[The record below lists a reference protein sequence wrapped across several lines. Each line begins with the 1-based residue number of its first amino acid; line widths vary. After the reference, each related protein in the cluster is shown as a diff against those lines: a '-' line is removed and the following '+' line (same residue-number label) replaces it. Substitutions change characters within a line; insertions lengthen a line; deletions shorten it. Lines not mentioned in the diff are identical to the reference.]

1 MDPSLHLKLCL
12 FIWRSRQ
19 VEKMITELGQMFTR
33 FSSMVAAQEEVVLRI
48 EDDVEAAHAF
58 AEEGQWNLAK

>member
-1 MDPSLHLKLCL
+1 MGPSLHSKLCL
-12 FIWRSRQ
+12 FIGRSRQ

-58 AEEGQWNLAK
+58 AEEGQANLAK